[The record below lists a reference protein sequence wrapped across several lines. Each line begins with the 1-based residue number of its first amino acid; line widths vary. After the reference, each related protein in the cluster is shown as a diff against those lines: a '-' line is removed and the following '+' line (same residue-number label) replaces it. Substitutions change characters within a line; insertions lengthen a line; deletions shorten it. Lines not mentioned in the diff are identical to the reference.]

1 MPEDEDAAGGR
12 GIIRCDARA
21 PYRPP
26 LRRPPLPR
34 APRRF
39 LPSRASTSMTRVRAP
54 PTHRR
59 AHVRCPL
66 RLPSHA
72 VRRASQASCSS
83 RTSSARSSP
92 PTALC
97 SWEPT
102 CALVPARR
110 TPRRR
115 PRPSPARQRV
125 RGGQGARPSGHLAP
139 PWPPSCT
146 VASRGPLRLRTRA
159 AVGQVANDMA
169 SDQFC
174 ETTIGYKVPPRRP
187 PRRPPRCP
195 RPQAWV
201 GPLVTF
207 SCLDSVAERRQRC
220 PLPEGFRLPVSQ
232 GGYREGHCR
241 C

>member
-1 MPEDEDAAGGR
+1 
-12 GIIRCDARA
+12 
-21 PYRPP
+21 
-26 LRRPPLPR
+26 
-34 APRRF
+34 
-39 LPSRASTSMTRVRAP
+39 MTRVRAP

-102 CALVPARR
+102 CALVPAPTRR
-110 TPRRR
+110 TPHAARSGLA
-115 PRPSPARQRV
+115 PRQRV
-125 RGGQGARPSGHLAP
+125 QRVQRVRSGQGARPGGYLAL
-139 PWPPSCT
+139 PWPPSNT
-146 VASRGPLRLRTRA
+146 VASRGPLRLSPRA

-174 ETTIGYKVPPRRP
+174 ETTIGYKVPPCCRPAAARLPPGCRP
-187 PRRPPRCP
+187 PRRPPCCP
-195 RPQAWV
+195 RPGSSVSCSV
-201 GPLVTF
+201 GPLLTF
-207 SCLDSVAERRQRC
+207 SCLDSVGRTTPTVSFSRRLSTVR
-220 PLPEGFRLPVSQ
+220 PSRWAS
-232 GGYREGHCR
+232 
-241 C
+241 

>member
-1 MPEDEDAAGGR
+1 M
-12 GIIRCDARA
+12 
-21 PYRPP
+21 
-26 LRRPPLPR
+26 PR

-174 ETTIGYKVPPRRP
+174 ETTIGYKVPPCCRPAAARLPPGCRP
-187 PRRPPRCP
+187 PRRPPCCP
-195 RPQAWV
+195 RPGSSVSCSV
-201 GPLVTF
+201 GPLLTF
-207 SCLDSVAERRQRC
+207 SCLDSVGRTTPTVSFSRRLSTVR
-220 PLPEGFRLPVSQ
+220 PSRWAS
-232 GGYREGHCR
+232 
-241 C
+241 